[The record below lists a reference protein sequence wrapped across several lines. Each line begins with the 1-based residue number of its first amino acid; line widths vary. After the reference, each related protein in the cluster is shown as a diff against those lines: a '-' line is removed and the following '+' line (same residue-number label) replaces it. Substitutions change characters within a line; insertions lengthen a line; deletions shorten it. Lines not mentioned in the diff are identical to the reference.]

1 MTYTYGQSV
10 EGSLLEV
17 SAVAVDDRCLVMLR
31 GELDLETAPA
41 ARDAIDA
48 AITPGVTEIH
58 IDASELWFI
67 DSTGLKL
74 LVFTART
81 FRAAGGEFRIDSAS
95 LQLRRMLDMLALT
108 EHLNLAAI

>member
-1 MTYTYGQSV
+1 MTDTYGPLV

-17 SAVAVDDRCLVMLR
+17 TAVTVDDRCLVTLR
-31 GELDLETAPA
+31 GELDLETAPM

-48 AITPGVTEIH
+48 VITPRVTEIRV
-58 IDASELWFI
+58 DASDLWFI

-81 FRAAGGEFRIDSAS
+81 FRTAGGEFRIDSAS

-108 EHLNLAAI
+108 EYLNLAAI